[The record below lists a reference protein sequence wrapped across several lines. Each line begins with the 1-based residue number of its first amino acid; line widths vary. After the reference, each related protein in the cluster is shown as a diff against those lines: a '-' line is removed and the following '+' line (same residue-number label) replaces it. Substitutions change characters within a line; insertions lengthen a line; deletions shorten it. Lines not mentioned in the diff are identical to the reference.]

1 MALPKLGVPQYELS
15 LPSTGKTVKYRPFL
29 VKEEKVLLLAMESQ
43 EEKQVIDAVKNV
55 LKSCVI
61 SRIKVD
67 QLPSFDLE
75 YLFLKIRA
83 AAIGEVIE
91 MTVTCTDD
99 GETNATAT
107 INIDEVEVTGSK
119 YLDKES
125 IKNRFF
131 NIQAEEVMQES
142 TLERALLE
150 LNDVRGVTARSTLK
164 RGKISGSSDIVLEVE
179 EGRPYYF
186 GMDADNFGSEFTGQ
200 ARFGTTAIANSLWK
214 FSDEVFLRMVK
225 SDDDQNLLTGYYQL
239 PLDKFGRSTFKVGYH
254 YCPGKVI

>member
-15 LPSTGKTVKYRPFL
+15 MPSTGKTVKYRPFL

-99 GETNATAT
+99 GSTSATAT
-107 INIDEVEVTGSK
+107 INIDEVEVIKEEGHDRKIMLNDTTGILMK
-119 YLDKES
+119 YPSMDRFIES
-125 IKNRFF
+125 QFLNKGIDADHIFSF
-131 NIQAEEVMQES
+131 IAEHIEQIFDEEEVYDSSTTSKKEFREFVES
-142 TLERALLE
+142 LTTKQFE
-150 LNDVRGVTARSTLK
+150 LIQKFYETMPKLSHTFTVVNPNTGNECEYT
-164 RGKISGSSDIVLEVE
+164 I
-179 EGRPYYF
+179 EGLQSF
-186 GMDADNFGSEFTGQ
+186 FA
-200 ARFGTTAIANSLWK
+200 
-214 FSDEVFLRMVK
+214 
-225 SDDDQNLLTGYYQL
+225 
-239 PLDKFGRSTFKVGYH
+239 
-254 YCPGKVI
+254 

>member
-99 GETNATAT
+99 GETNATAS
-107 INIDEVEVTGSK
+107 INIDEVEVTKEEGHDRKIMLTDTTGILMKYPSMDRFIESQFLNKGIDADHIFSFIAEHIEQIFDEEEVYDSSTTSK
-119 YLDKES
+119 KEFREFVESLTTKQFES
-125 IKNRFF
+125 IQKFYETMPRLSHTFTVVNPNTGNECEYTIEGLQSFF
-131 NIQAEEVMQES
+131 A
-142 TLERALLE
+142 
-150 LNDVRGVTARSTLK
+150 
-164 RGKISGSSDIVLEVE
+164 
-179 EGRPYYF
+179 
-186 GMDADNFGSEFTGQ
+186 
-200 ARFGTTAIANSLWK
+200 
-214 FSDEVFLRMVK
+214 
-225 SDDDQNLLTGYYQL
+225 
-239 PLDKFGRSTFKVGYH
+239 
-254 YCPGKVI
+254 

>member
-15 LPSTGKTVKYRPFL
+15 MPSTGKTVKYRPFL

-83 AAIGEVIE
+83 AAIGEIIE

-99 GETNATAT
+99 GETSATAT
-107 INIDEVEVTGSK
+107 INIDEVEVIKEEGHDRKIMLTDTTGILMKYPSMDRFIESQFLNKGIDADHIFSFIAEHIEQIFDEEEVYDSSTTSK
-119 YLDKES
+119 KEFREFVESLTTKQFES
-125 IKNRFF
+125 IQKFYETMPRLSHTFTVVNPNTGNECEYTIEGLQSFF
-131 NIQAEEVMQES
+131 A
-142 TLERALLE
+142 
-150 LNDVRGVTARSTLK
+150 
-164 RGKISGSSDIVLEVE
+164 
-179 EGRPYYF
+179 
-186 GMDADNFGSEFTGQ
+186 
-200 ARFGTTAIANSLWK
+200 
-214 FSDEVFLRMVK
+214 
-225 SDDDQNLLTGYYQL
+225 
-239 PLDKFGRSTFKVGYH
+239 
-254 YCPGKVI
+254 

>member
-15 LPSTGKTVKYRPFL
+15 MPSTGKTVKYRPFL

-99 GETNATAT
+99 GETSATAT
-107 INIDEVEVTGSK
+107 INIDEVEVIKEEGHDRKIMLTDTTGILMKYPSMDRFIESQFLNKGIDADHIFSFIAEHIEQIFDEEEVYDSSTTSK
-119 YLDKES
+119 KEFREFVESLTTKQFES
-125 IKNRFF
+125 IQKFYETMPRLSHTFTVVNPNTGNECEYTIEGLQSFF
-131 NIQAEEVMQES
+131 A
-142 TLERALLE
+142 
-150 LNDVRGVTARSTLK
+150 
-164 RGKISGSSDIVLEVE
+164 
-179 EGRPYYF
+179 
-186 GMDADNFGSEFTGQ
+186 
-200 ARFGTTAIANSLWK
+200 
-214 FSDEVFLRMVK
+214 
-225 SDDDQNLLTGYYQL
+225 
-239 PLDKFGRSTFKVGYH
+239 
-254 YCPGKVI
+254 